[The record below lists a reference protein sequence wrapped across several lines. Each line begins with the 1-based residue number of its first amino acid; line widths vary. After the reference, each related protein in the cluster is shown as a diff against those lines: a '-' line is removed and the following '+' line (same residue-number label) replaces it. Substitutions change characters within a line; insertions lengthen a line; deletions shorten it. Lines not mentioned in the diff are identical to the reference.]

1 LLGFGV
7 PLMNV
12 SQPDLKT
19 RKMGLESAIET
30 WNELLSNGWELVELQ
45 IDKDAAST
53 GPLSVKTG
61 VSIS

>member
-1 LLGFGV
+1 
-7 PLMNV
+7 MNV